1 MNSNRLLLPID
12 LACCPLEAFPL
23 ANRFTRPFGAEII
36 LLHVLDRRMREVR
49 MAQIEF
55 EFHRAM
61 RHLAHLGQKH
71 LRVSVDTSFR
81 VRSGIPHEEILAEA
95 TVTGADLILLPTFAP
110 SIWQRLAGTVYGETS
125 RNLITGAPCRV
136 FVVDVRTRFNCF
148 RRWAREEAGGQW
160 AA

>member
-12 LACCPLEAFPL
+12 LARCPQEAFPL

-36 LLHVLDRRMREVR
+36 LLHVLDRRARADR
-49 MAQIEF
+49 DAAIELQLQ
-55 EFHRAM
+55 RAM
-61 RHLAHLGQKH
+61 RHLEHLGRSH
-71 LRVSVDTSFR
+71 LRASVETSFR

-95 TVTGADLILLPTFAP
+95 TVAGADLILLPTFAP
-110 SIWQRLAGTVYGETS
+110 SIWRRLTGTFYGETS

-136 FVVDVRTRFNCF
+136 FVVDVRARFNCF
-148 RRWAREEAGGQW
+148 RRWAREEASGQW